1 MPSSGPS
8 MWRTRGGRRLRGAA
22 LAAWALAFAGAEV
35 PGEAWARRGPAGAE
49 ARGEASAE
57 RPMGSL
63 AKLVWTDL
71 EGGRW
76 EGEGRRFRCP
86 GTWQGR
92 PCWLKSGHG
101 EVDFPAALRESC
113 NLAFL
118 AWAQQSLDRWTRESG
133 GSAARQKLEAAF
145 APFLG
150 DRLPPGDLPPPLGT
164 FWVGDGDL
172 LRTSPVAFLQWLADP
187 RREDLRLR
195 CGRLLA
201 AGGGWV
207 KSGTAAVP
215 GREGSTAAWAAGEAA
230 GGLLAVYLPRGR
242 GKIEGLARFREL
254 AAPPPAPEQPTA
266 PAWEG
271 DPEAQTLLEEALDS
285 ALRSTLAFGPWP
297 SGPWTVRLHDDA
309 GGFAAAT
316 GAPPFRAAAWV
327 GGTLHLRPWVQL
339 RRRDLGALLR
349 HEVVHRRL
357 TGAGLAPWEEEAR
370 CLWAEAH
377 PAPPAAWPEAPDAAT
392 RRRLDALL
400 TRGTPTGQARAYR
413 DLRAW
418 VRGQAPA
425 PGDPP

>member
-1 MPSSGPS
+1 
-8 MWRTRGGRRLRGAA
+8 MWRTRGAGRLRGAA
-22 LAAWALAFAGAEV
+22 LAAAALAALLAAEV

-49 ARGEASAE
+49 VRGEAAAL

-63 AKLVWTDL
+63 AKLVWVDL

-76 EGEGRRFRCP
+76 EGEGRRFRCT
-86 GTWQGR
+86 GAWRGH
-92 PCWLKSGHG
+92 PCWLKAGHG

-118 AWAQQSLDRWTRESG
+118 AWAQQSLDRWGRESG

-172 LRTSPVAFLQWLADP
+172 LRTSPEAFVQWLGDP
-187 RREDLRLR
+187 RREDLRRR

-201 AGGGWV
+201 ADGGWV

-215 GREGSTAAWAAGEAA
+215 GREGATAAWAAGEAA
-230 GGLLAVYLPRGR
+230 GDLLALYLPRGR
-242 GKIEGLARFREL
+242 GKVEGLARFRDL
-254 AAPPPAPEQPTA
+254 AAPPRAEEQAAP

-271 DPEAQTLLEEALDS
+271 DPEAQALLEEALAG
-285 ALRSTLAFGPWP
+285 ALRSTRAYGPWP
-297 SGPWTVRLHDDA
+297 AGPWRLRLHDDA
-309 GGFAAAT
+309 AGFAAAT
-316 GAPPFRAAAWV
+316 GAPAFRAAAWV
-327 GGTLHLRPWVQL
+327 GETLHLRPWVQVQ
-339 RRRDLGALLR
+339 RRDLGALLR

-357 TGAGLAPWEEEAR
+357 AGAGLAPWEEEAR

-377 PAPPAAWPEAPDAAT
+377 PAPPAAWPPAPEAAA

-400 TRGTPTGQARAYR
+400 TRGTPAGQARAYR

-418 VRGQAPA
+418 VRGQGRAQ
-425 PGDPP
+425 GDPP